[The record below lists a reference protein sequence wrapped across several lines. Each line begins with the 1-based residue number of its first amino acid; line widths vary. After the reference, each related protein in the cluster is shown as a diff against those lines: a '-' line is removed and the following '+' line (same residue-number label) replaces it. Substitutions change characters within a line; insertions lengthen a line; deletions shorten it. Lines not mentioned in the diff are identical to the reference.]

1 MIRCLPHAR
10 GGVSHFRWRI
20 CQLGRSSPRTWGCF
34 HGKGSRNRSMT
45 VFPTH
50 VGVFLLAATCVVP
63 SAGLPHARGGVSDLE
78 GLSAAG
84 TPSSPRTWG
93 CFLIVEKICKPSFV
107 FPTHVG
113 VFLHKKQ
120 CNVSDNQSS
129 PRTWGCFQ
137 SSRLPGRL
145 RAVFPTHVG
154 VFPQGRRSRPGRQR
168 SSPRT
173 WGCFCI

>member
-1 MIRCLPHAR
+1 MTFQYYFDGSIKKVNNLS
-10 GGVSHFRWRI
+10 V
-20 CQLGRSSPRTWGCF
+20 SSPRTWGCF
-34 HGKGSRNRSMT
+34 QVAATNGRKRI

-50 VGVFLLAATCVVP
+50 VGVFPCRARYHP
-63 SAGLPHARGGVSDLE
+63 RGAGLPHARGGVSDLE